1 MLTFDFNPTTRV
13 IFGENSLQRLGELT
27 KALNINRA
35 LIVTDPGIVN
45 AGHAAAAEKSL
56 QSAGVAT
63 FIFQDVEEN
72 PTTRHV
78 ERGVQ
83 FAKSTGDI
91 DGIIG
96 LGGGSAMD
104 CSKGIN
110 FLYTNGGKMEDY
122 WGVGKATQAMLPS
135 IGIPTTAGTGSEGQS
150 FALISQEESH
160 RKMACGD
167 IKARFRVVILDPLLP
182 KSVPHDVAVVTGIDA
197 VSHALES
204 YVTSKRNPISQ
215 MFAREAWKMLEK
227 NFETVLADKSH
238 TDAWGQMLLGAHF
251 SGLAIENSML
261 GAAHACANPLTARFN
276 ITHGIA
282 VGLMLPHVMRFN
294 STIVNGL
301 YSDLVKAANLQQL
314 EGNGDV
320 EKLITRL
327 RQLQAAA
334 KLPESL
340 KSCGIDAEILPKLAA
355 DAATQW
361 TGNFNPREV
370 DEASL
375 LQIYQDA
382 FQ

>member
-1 MLTFDFNPTTRV
+1 MLTFDFNPTTRM

-27 KALNINRA
+27 KELNIKRA

-45 AGHAAAAEKSL
+45 AGHVAAAEKSL
-56 QSAGVAT
+56 QAAGIAT

-78 ERGVQ
+78 EKGVQ
-83 FAKSTGDI
+83 FAKSIGDI

-122 WGVGKATQAMLPS
+122 WGVGKATEPMLPS

-150 FALISQEESH
+150 FALISQEENH

-182 KSVPHDVAVVTGIDA
+182 KSVPQDVAVVTGIDA

-227 NFETVLADKSH
+227 NFETVLEDKSH
-238 TDAWGQMLLGAHF
+238 TEAWGQMLLGAHF

-282 VGLMLPHVMRFN
+282 VGLMLPHVMRYN

-301 YSDLVKAANLQQL
+301 YGDLVQAANLQKL
-314 EGNGDV
+314 TGNGDV

-334 KLPESL
+334 KLPENL
-340 KSCGIDAEILPKLAA
+340 QSCGIDAEILPKLAA

-361 TGNFNPREV
+361 TGNFNPRKV

-375 LQIYQDA
+375 LQIYQEA
-382 FQ
+382 F